1 MESDLAPSD
10 IRGRSPSPRNGNG
23 IRDGSRSRDRS
34 PRPISPRGSPA
45 RGRSPPRDRS
55 PSNLSPKRERF
66 GEARTENGEY
76 RNRLANTASPSRV
89 LGVFGLSPSTT
100 DKDLKNEFSRFGKID
115 HVDLIMDRKTGRSKC
130 FGFVYFDL
138 KDDASR
144 AKDETQGLELH
155 GKQIR
160 TDFSATKKP
169 HDPTPGKYYGNPRY
183 DSRRS
188 PPRYSPY
195 GRDNYRGG
203 DRYREDRYRDER
215 GGDRYREDRYRD
227 DRGGD
232 RYREDRY
239 RDDRGGDRYRDDRYR
254 EDRMRDD
261 RDRYRDDDRRYR

>member
-1 MESDLAPSD
+1 MESDIATD

-23 IRDGSRSRDRS
+23 IREGSRSRDRS

-55 PSNLSPKRERF
+55 PSNLSPKRDRYND
-66 GEARTENGEY
+66 RTENGEY

-100 DKDLKNEFSRFGKID
+100 DRDLKNEFSKYGKID

-130 FGFVYFDL
+130 FGFVYFDS

-144 AKDETQGLELH
+144 AKDECQGLELH
-155 GKQIR
+155 GKNIR

-183 DSRRS
+183 DSRGRS

-195 GRDNYRGG
+195 GGRDYGRERYRDDRYRD
-203 DRYREDRYRDER
+203 DRYRE
-215 GGDRYREDRYRD
+215 

-239 RDDRGGDRYRDDRYR
+239 RDDRDRYDRGDRYRDDRYR
-254 EDRMRDD
+254 DDRIRDD
-261 RDRYRDDDRRYR
+261 RGDRYRDDDRRYSR